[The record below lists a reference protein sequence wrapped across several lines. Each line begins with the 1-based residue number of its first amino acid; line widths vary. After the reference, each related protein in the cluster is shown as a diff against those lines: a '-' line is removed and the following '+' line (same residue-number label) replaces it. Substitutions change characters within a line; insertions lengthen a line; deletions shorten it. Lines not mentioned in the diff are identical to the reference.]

1 MIIVG
6 KFDRLITIQQPDGQ
20 RSETSNEP
28 SGNWEDVAQVWAK
41 KEFFKGREKMQGDQP
56 ISVGDIAFHIRY
68 RDDVRE
74 KMRVVFEDVTYNIF
88 SVEEIGRREVLRIY
102 CQRLS

>member
-6 KFDRLITIQQPDGQ
+6 KFDRLITIQQPDGE
-20 RSETSNEP
+20 RSASTNEP
-28 SGNWEDVAQVWAK
+28 SGDWEDVAQVWAR

-56 ISVGDIAFHIRY
+56 ISVGDVLFQIRY
-68 RDDVRE
+68 RNDVQE
-74 KMRVVFEDVTYNIF
+74 KMRVLFDDVTYNIF
-88 SVEEIGRREVLRIY
+88 SIEEIGRREVLRIY